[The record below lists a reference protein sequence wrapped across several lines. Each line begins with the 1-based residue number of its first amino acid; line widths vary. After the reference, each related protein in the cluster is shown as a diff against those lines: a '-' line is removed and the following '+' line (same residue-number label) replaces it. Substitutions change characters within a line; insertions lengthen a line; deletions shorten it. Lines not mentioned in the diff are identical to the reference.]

1 MEEYIDKRGNL
12 QDLLNEEWKNYRK
25 AIKDDKPFNE
35 TKIIYLR
42 IKELETELVKVTNKM
57 REQLNLGD

>member
-1 MEEYIDKRGNL
+1 MGEYIHQRGNL
-12 QDLLNEEWKNYRK
+12 QFLLDEQWKNYRK
-25 AIKDDKPFNE
+25 AIKDDKPFKE

-42 IKELETELVKVTNKM
+42 IKKLKTELTEVSNKI